1 MNLKDSATYL
11 WLALIVLGIGSIYL
25 IFLGYKV
32 GKFFSDSIVGKLVKA
47 LVVVFI
53 IEIYSV
59 SIVCYALIKF
69 SPKAVSVL
77 LPVVLL
83 WIVSLGFAIFAVRSA
98 KTDMINILKK

>member
-1 MNLKDSATYL
+1 MNFKDATTYL
-11 WLALIVLGIGSIYL
+11 WLALVILAVGSVYL

-53 IEIYSV
+53 IEVYSV

-69 SPKAVSVL
+69 SPKAISVL

-83 WIVSLGFAIFAVRSA
+83 WIVSMGFAIFAIRSA
-98 KTDMINILKK
+98 KRDMMSVLKK